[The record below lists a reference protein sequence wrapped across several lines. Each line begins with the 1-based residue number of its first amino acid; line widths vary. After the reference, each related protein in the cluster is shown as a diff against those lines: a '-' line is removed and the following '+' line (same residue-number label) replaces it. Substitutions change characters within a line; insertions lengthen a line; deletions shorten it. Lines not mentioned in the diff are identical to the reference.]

1 MLPSLSFCSF
11 SNFFTSGTTG
21 AKESGMMGSPLPVRY
36 NAAPNAVTPALDAM
50 RRRANVQAPDMALL
64 MDPDLSIER
73 ARAMKNVRAQVN
85 KSNTGDRVHAYG
97 WSIGIN
103 PRSNEKTSTSSESSP
118 LHTADGKTGDPTS
131 AAAAYMQTSVPV
143 PTHCRPLSGDEIG
156 LKIWCAS
163 AVDLSGGEMD
173 NNMYTRRLTNSSNTV
188 TRAIE
193 AVSDDVETASVAD
206 SGTESI
212 SSSKEAIV
220 SLSPGNGCNH
230 NNNVKNTQQSLGT
243 ISERKNDPTSEI
255 AALETEIS
263 EAIAEQNEMPSE
275 NSVSTF
281 VWICSVSQSKSKVT
295 ILNIRNNPSEVLD
308 FFLVRTHLLCIHSVP
323 GVKASDILASSSIDE
338 SAFGLSSRKVPEV
351 KVGAIGRIAREEA
364 TVETAQVACEEKS
377 PTPADS
383 SESPNPTL
391 DKLTDFLKYSEPP
404 SSPGKEDIATPSSP
418 VYQPMSSKLATMWLG
433 GQNGVLYVHSSIA
446 QWSHCLASL
455 KLADSILQITHYRG
469 RVFVALAN
477 GQCCVFVRSSS
488 TLEWDFS
495 HYFVIDL
502 SLIHKEEASKDAAI
516 PTKTSGDSAVKTPST
531 GSPPIS
537 TSTSIRCLEVAKGN
551 IWMGFRNLVFIIDPK
566 TLRVINN
573 FPIHPRKESQVRQ
586 LSALGDGVWCS
597 IRMDT
602 TLRLYSAVKPFSHLQ
617 DVDIEPYVSK
627 MLSPKAFTFIRVTGE
642 SIESLSCV
650 CSAYAIPVDCVFLTC
665 LFVLRVFQQLSK
677 LVAVAC
683 GSAQPM
689 VSS

>member
-1 MLPSLSFCSF
+1 
-11 SNFFTSGTTG
+11 
-21 AKESGMMGSPLPVRY
+21 MMGSPLPVRY
-36 NAAPNAVTPALDAM
+36 NAGPNAVTPALDAM
-50 RRRANVQAPDMALL
+50 RRRANAVQAPDMALL

-73 ARAMKNVRAQVN
+73 ARAMKNVRAAVN
-85 KSNTGDRVHAYG
+85 KSNSGDRVHAYG

-103 PRSNEKTSTSSESSP
+103 PRSGDKTSSSNESSP
-118 LHTADGKTGDPTS
+118 LHSADAKATDATS
-131 AAAAYMQTSVPV
+131 VAAAAYMQTSVPV

-173 NNMYTRRLTNSSNTV
+173 NNIHSRRFTNSGNSLRN
-188 TRAIE
+188 IE
-193 AVSDDVETASVAD
+193 TTDDVETASVAD

-220 SLSPGNGCNH
+220 SLSPGNGYNN
-230 NNNVKNTQQSLGT
+230 NNNVKSNQSQPLAANREGQ
-243 ISERKNDPTSEI
+243 SSSEI

-263 EAIAEQNEMPSE
+263 EALTDHNEMPSE
-275 NSVSTF
+275 DSVSTF

-295 ILNIRNNPSEVLD
+295 ILNIRNNPSDVLD
-308 FFLVRTHLLCIHSVP
+308 FFLVRTHLLCIVSVP
-323 GVKASDILASSSIDE
+323 GVKTSDILASSSID
-338 SAFGLSSRKVPEV
+338 LSSIGLTSCNVPEV
-351 KVGAIGRIAREEA
+351 KVGAIGRITREEI
-364 TVETAQVACEEKS
+364 TVETAQVATEDKMAA
-377 PTPADS
+377 PAES
-383 SESPNPTL
+383 TESPNPTL
-391 DKLTDFLKYSEPP
+391 DKLTDFLKYTEP

-488 TLEWDFS
+488 TLEWDFTR
-495 HYFVIDL
+495 YFVIDL
-502 SLIHKEEASKDAAI
+502 SLIHKQEACKDASTPAGKA
-516 PTKTSGDSAVKTPST
+516 TAGGGGDTSTSGKTTYT

-551 IWMGFRNLVFIIDPK
+551 IWMGFRNLVFILDPR

-573 FPIHPRKESQVRQ
+573 LPIHPRKESQVRQ

-597 IRMDT
+597 IRMDS

-642 SIESLSCV
+642 LIQSLVTFASNCFLSLPSSSSESKRRS
-650 CSAYAIPVDCVFLTC
+650 PVGRHSQRSHPKHSL
-665 LFVLRVFQQLSK
+665 
-677 LVAVAC
+677 
-683 GSAQPM
+683 
-689 VSS
+689 

>member
-1 MLPSLSFCSF
+1 
-11 SNFFTSGTTG
+11 
-21 AKESGMMGSPLPVRY
+21 MMGSPPPVRY
-36 NAAPNAVTPALDAM
+36 NAGPNAVTPALDAM
-50 RRRANVQAPDMALL
+50 RRRANAVQAPDMALL

-73 ARAMKNVRAQVN
+73 ARAMKNVRAAVN
-85 KSNTGDRVHAYG
+85 KSNSGDRVHAYG

-103 PRSNEKTSTSSESSP
+103 PRSGDKTSSSNESSP
-118 LHTADGKTGDPTS
+118 LHSADGKAADATS
-131 AAAAYMQTSVPV
+131 AAAAAYMQTSVPV

-173 NNMYTRRLTNSSNTV
+173 NNIHTRRLTNPGNTLKNLD
-188 TRAIE
+188 TT
-193 AVSDDVETASVAD
+193 DDIETASVAD

-220 SLSPGNGCNH
+220 SLSPGNGY
-230 NNNVKNTQQSLGT
+230 NNNNNMKPHSVATNRDGQS
-243 ISERKNDPTSEI
+243 SSEI

-263 EAIAEQNEMPSE
+263 EALTEQNEMSNE

-308 FFLVRTHLLCIHSVP
+308 FFLVRTHLLCIVSVP
-323 GVKASDILASSSIDE
+323 GVKTSDILASSSID
-338 SAFGLSSRKVPEV
+338 LSSIGLTSCDVPEV
-351 KVGAIGRIAREEA
+351 KVGAIGRITRDESA
-364 TVETAQVACEEKS
+364 VETAQVATEDKVAAAAES
-377 PTPADS
+377 T
-383 SESPNPTL
+383 ESPNPTL
-391 DKLTDFLKYSEPP
+391 DKLTDFLKYTEPP

-477 GQCCVFVRSSS
+477 GHCCVFVRSSS
-488 TLEWDFS
+488 TLEWDFTR
-495 HYFVIDL
+495 YFVIDL
-502 SLIHKEEASKDAAI
+502 SLIHKQDACKDPSTAASAAAAAA
-516 PTKTSGDSAVKTPST
+516 GDTLTGGKATST

-551 IWMGFRNLVFIIDPK
+551 IWMGFRNLVFILDPR

-597 IRMDT
+597 IRMDS

-642 SIESLSCV
+642 SALSN
-650 CSAYAIPVDCVFLTC
+650 IT
-665 LFVLRVFQQLSK
+665 
-677 LVAVAC
+677 
-683 GSAQPM
+683 
-689 VSS
+689 

>member
-1 MLPSLSFCSF
+1 
-11 SNFFTSGTTG
+11 
-21 AKESGMMGSPLPVRY
+21 MMGSPLPVRY
-36 NAAPNAVTPALDAM
+36 NAGPNAVTPALDAM
-50 RRRANVQAPDMALL
+50 RRRANAVQAPDMALL

-73 ARAMKNVRAQVN
+73 ARAMKSVRAAVN
-85 KSNTGDRVHAYG
+85 KSNSGDRVHAYG

-103 PRSNEKTSTSSESSP
+103 PRGSEKTSSSNESSP
-118 LHTADGKTGDPTS
+118 LHSADGKATDTTS
-131 AAAAYMQTSVPV
+131 AAAAAYIQTSVPV

-173 NNMYTRRLTNSSNTV
+173 SNIHARRFNSSIRNVET
-188 TRAIE
+188 T
-193 AVSDDVETASVAD
+193 DDVETASVAD

-220 SLSPGNGCNH
+220 SLSPGNGGY
-230 NNNVKNTQQSLGT
+230 NNNNNSKNNEQSFAAGNRESQSGT
-243 ISERKNDPTSEI
+243 SSEI

-263 EAIAEQNEMPSE
+263 EALTEQNEMPSE

-308 FFLVRTHLLCIHSVP
+308 FFLVRTHLLCIVSVP
-323 GVKASDILASSSIDE
+323 GAKTSDMLASSCIDL
-338 SAFGLSSRKVPEV
+338 SALGLTSRDVPEV
-351 KVGAIGRIAREEA
+351 KVGAIGRITREEPS
-364 TVETAQVACEEKS
+364 VEAAQVATEDKVAA
-377 PTPADS
+377 TG
-383 SESPNPTL
+383 ESTEPPNPTL
-391 DKLTDFLKYSEPP
+391 DKLTDFLKYTEPP

-418 VYQPMSSKLATMWLG
+418 VYQPMSSKLATVWLG

-477 GQCCVFVRSSS
+477 GQCCVFLRSSS
-488 TLEWDFS
+488 TLEWDFTR
-495 HYFVIDL
+495 YFVIDL
-502 SLIHKEEASKDAAI
+502 SLIHQQDVSRETCASSAA
-516 PTKTSGDSAVKTPST
+516 TAAGDTSTSGKTTST

-551 IWMGFRNLVFIIDPK
+551 IWMGYRNLVFILDPK

-597 IRMDT
+597 IRMDS

-627 MLSPKAFTFIRVTGE
+627 MLSPKAFTFIRVTGQLITF
-642 SIESLSCV
+642 SPS
-650 CSAYAIPVDCVFLTC
+650 
-665 LFVLRVFQQLSK
+665 FVISF
-677 LVAVAC
+677 
-683 GSAQPM
+683 
-689 VSS
+689 